1 MSAEDLINRVK
12 QRRLNQPT
20 SDAPPTFPP
29 YPTYPPNPNAP
40 TTTTPPATPTF
51 TFPKY
56 VPTGNVPQASDSGG
70 DRSFLSNV
78 LSLPGGA
85 WNSIFD
91 VANAVPGLIKA
102 GYQTGVGITSGFSPK
117 EIQKIAVRVNEA
129 QDQGLKGFD
138 IAKYSVEQKFPLATQ
153 FAGDLQTLG
162 GNVGEVATL
171 GKLDVG
177 EPGVNYAQAF
187 NRGQLSQAAIR
198 DLGTVITAGR
208 LSGLGNVGI
217 TAGAKVS
224 AAGAP
229 RLGSA
234 ITSASR
240 FVDEP
245 IGSSVR
251 GAARVAN
258 LGLNIT
264 PGLSGLTDATG
275 RISTADQP
283 LRQIANESIG
293 AKRAFFEERL
303 KRFIG
308 EEEAL
313 TAQMKALDQD
323 DPVRETLV
331 QNGCKQSTVG
341 ATLALFPNLFVA
353 WISKRKQLV

>member
-1 MSAEDLINRVK
+1 L
-12 QRRLNQPT
+12 
-20 SDAPPTFPP
+20 P
-29 YPTYPPNPNAP
+29 Y
-40 TTTTPPATPTF
+40 
-51 TFPKY
+51 K
-56 VPTGNVPQASDSGG
+56 PTGNVPQASDSGG

-78 LSLPGGA
+78 LALPGGV

-91 VANAVPGLIKA
+91 VGNAIPGLVKA
-102 GYQTGVGITSGFSPK
+102 GYQTAKGLTSGFSPR
-117 EIQKIAVRVNEA
+117 EIQKIATRVNEA

-153 FAGDLQTLG
+153 FAGSVQTLG

-187 NRGQLSQAAIR
+187 NRGQLAQTAVQ
-198 DLGTVITAGR
+198 DLGTVITLGR

-217 TAGAKVS
+217 TAGTKVS

-234 ITSASR
+234 ISSASR

-258 LGLNIT
+258 LGSRII
-264 PGLSGLTDATG
+264 PGTSGLTDPTG

-293 AKRAFFEERL
+293 AKRAFFEQRL
-303 KRFIG
+303 NRFIG
-308 EEEAL
+308 EEEVL
-313 TAQMKALDQD
+313 TEQMKALDQD
-323 DPVRETLV
+323 DPMRETLD
-331 QNGCKQSTVG
+331 KEIKKIKDKTSEEMT
-341 ATLALFPNLFVA
+341 
-353 WISKRKQLV
+353 S